1 MTSLIR
7 YQPFRELV
15 SLREAMDK
23 LFEDSFITPSRL
35 LRGLREEGMPAID
48 MYQTKDDVV
57 VKSALPGIKPE
68 DVDITITDNT
78 VTIPKSEQAKT
89 RQIKVKAEKSVEAK
103 K

>member
-35 LRGLREEGMPAID
+35 F
-48 MYQTKDDVV
+48 
-57 VKSALPGIKPE
+57 
-68 DVDITITDNT
+68 
-78 VTIPKSEQAKT
+78 
-89 RQIKVKAEKSVEAK
+89 
-103 K
+103 